1 MMTADG
7 VVEEFGQ
14 HPSKPSLA
22 LNSAALVAAQI
33 VSAVLGT
40 ATLLVVSRR
49 LGATALGEWRF
60 AVAVTGYLLI
70 VADAGIS
77 AYAVR
82 EIARD
87 RRLTGRF
94 GWPVVVV
101 QAAVAGVLYALLIG
115 GLLLSGMAGTAFAVA
130 AVLGLTGFV
139 HALSVAHV
147 FQAYERMTTLA
158 LVAVASTVTATAVGL
173 AALAATR
180 QLVWL
185 AVAPLAVGVVADL
198 VLLRIGRRSF
208 GLRFVLP
215 APQEAVR
222 LLRAGAPFLVGGLAT
237 QLIFSADAVLI
248 EIVRGAH
255 ELGIYAA
262 GYSVPAQLLLV
273 TAPMMG
279 AVYPRLSS
287 YGAAGSVSLT
297 AAIAGAL
304 AFLLLPLAL
313 GGAAVSDQLVAL
325 LYGRGFERSGEIL
338 AIAMSLPALG
348 ALNSV
353 LGQTLAARG
362 RQTTVMRVALVTA
375 GFNIALNL
383 VLLPTVGIVGAAVAV
398 AASEALTVIA
408 FTLSDRRLAATAMRE
423 FAPNLVRAA
432 AAAGAVLAARAL
444 WSTPLGVNIG
454 LAAAIYLGL
463 AVTFPTAGARRV
475 GEALLTMRRR

>member
-287 YGAAGSVSLT
+287 YGPAGSVSLT
-297 AAIAGAL
+297 AA
-304 AFLLLPLAL
+304 
-313 GGAAVSDQLVAL
+313 
-325 LYGRGFERSGEIL
+325 IL

-362 RQTTVMRVALVTA
+362 RQATVMRVALVTA

-463 AVTFPTAGARRV
+463 AVAFPTAGARRV